1 MPGPHDMGGQP
12 AGPMDFSEQIF
23 GDFEQGADALIM
35 LLAGGGRRVIRV
47 DELRRAIESL
57 PKERYLSLAYYEKW
71 IQAVKLLMVEKGVLT
86 EEEIAAREEEIRRRL
101 AAGDSGA

>member
-12 AGPMDFSEQIF
+12 AGPMDFSEQVF

-35 LLAGGGRRVIRV
+35 LLARGGRRVIRV

-57 PKERYLSLAYYEKW
+57 PDYGSLSYYEKW
-71 IQAVKLLMVEKGVLT
+71 TKAIKLLLLEKGNISEQELVEK
-86 EEEIAAREEEIRRRL
+86 L
-101 AAGDSGA
+101 AQLKS